1 MKVVIIG
8 AVAAGMSAAAKLKRI
23 KPNFEVVVYEKTDIV
38 SFGACGLPYYVGG
51 FFDDSNMMIAREKSK
66 FIESGIDLKT
76 FKEVIDV
83 DTDNKIITIKDSLT
97 KEVFTDNYD
106 RLMIAT
112 GASSIMP
119 SLDKSYENLST
130 LKDMNDGIKLR
141 ELINKEEINNIVIIG
156 SGFIGIETIE
166 AAKKLN
172 KNIHLIGRSNRILSK
187 VFDKE
192 ITDLLEEE
200 LRKNNVHIHLG
211 ETVHKKLNKNIHLI
225 GRSNRILSKVFDK
238 EITDLLEEE
247 LRKNNVHIHLGET
260 VQEYVGDNKIE
271 KVITNKCEI
280 NADLV
285 VIAMGVKPNTSF
297 LKNTNIEMLP
307 NGAIIVDECGRTS
320 VKDVY
325 SAGDCATI
333 KNLVTNED
341 MYAPLATGA
350 NKLGRI
356 VGENLGDI
364 NSSFPG
370 SLASSCIKVLDM
382 EAAVTGIT
390 EEKAKSLNLDYKA
403 KFITNYNQT
412 HYYPGREKLFIKLVY
427 DAKTKV
433 ILGGQIAGYKDAV
446 QRANV
451 IATAITAKM
460 TTEQLGMLDL
470 CYAPPFATTWDALN
484 VAGNVSK

>member
-23 KPNFEVVVYEKTDIV
+23 KPDYEVVVYEKTDIV
-38 SFGACGLPYYVGG
+38 SFGACGLPYYVGD
-51 FFDDSNMMIAREKSK
+51 FFHDPNMMIAREKTK

-83 DTDNKIITIKDSLT
+83 DTLEKTLTIKDALSG
-97 KEVFTDNYD
+97 EIFIDNYD
-106 RLMIAT
+106 KLMIAT

-119 SLDKSYENLST
+119 SLDKSYDNLTT
-130 LKDMNDGIKLR
+130 LKDMNDGIKLK
-141 ELINKEEINNIVIIG
+141 ELISKEENKNIVIIG
-156 SGFIGIETIE
+156 AGFIGIETIE

-200 LRKNNVHIHLG
+200 LRKNNIHLHLDETIQKYIG
-211 ETVHKKLNKNIHLI
+211 EENI
-225 GRSNRILSKVFDK
+225 
-238 EITDLLEEE
+238 T
-247 LRKNNVHIHLGET
+247 
-260 VQEYVGDNKIE
+260 
-271 KVITNKCEI
+271 KVITNKSEI
-280 NADLV
+280 DCDIV
-285 VIAMGVKPNTSF
+285 VMAIGVKPNTSF
-297 LKNTNIEMLP
+297 LENTNIKMLS

-320 VKDVY
+320 VEDIY
-325 SAGDCATI
+325 AAGDCATI

-341 MYAPLATGA
+341 MYVPLATGA

-356 VGENLGDI
+356 VGENLGGI
-364 NSSFPG
+364 NSYYPG

-382 EAAVTGIT
+382 EAAVTGLT
-390 EEKAKSLNLDYKA
+390 EERAKALNLDFKT
-403 KFITNYNQT
+403 KCITNYNQT
-412 HYYPGREKLFIKLVY
+412 HYYPGREKLLIKLIY

-451 IATAITAKM
+451 LATAITAKM

>member
-23 KPNFEVVVYEKTDIV
+23 KPDYEVVVYEKTDIV
-38 SFGACGLPYYVGG
+38 SCGACGLPYYVGD
-51 FFDDSNMMIAREKSK
+51 FFHDPNMMIAREKSK

-83 DTDNKIITIKDSLT
+83 NTLKKTLTIKDALSG
-97 KEVFTDNYD
+97 EIFTDNYD
-106 RLMIAT
+106 KLMIAT

-119 SLDKSYENLST
+119 SLDRSYDNLTT
-130 LKDMNDGIKLR
+130 LKDMNDGIKLK
-141 ELINKEEINNIVIIG
+141 ELISKEENKNIVIIG
-156 SGFIGIETIE
+156 AGFIGIETIE

-200 LRKNNVHIHLG
+200 LRKNNIHLHLNETIQKYIG
-211 ETVHKKLNKNIHLI
+211 EENI
-225 GRSNRILSKVFDK
+225 
-238 EITDLLEEE
+238 T
-247 LRKNNVHIHLGET
+247 
-260 VQEYVGDNKIE
+260 
-271 KVITNKCEI
+271 KVITNKSEI
-280 NADLV
+280 DCDIV
-285 VIAMGVKPNTSF
+285 VMAIGVKPNTSF
-297 LKNTNIEMLP
+297 LENTNIKMLS

-320 VKDVY
+320 VEDIY
-325 SAGDCATI
+325 AAGDCATI

-341 MYAPLATGA
+341 MYVPLATGA

-356 VGENLGDI
+356 VGENLGGI
-364 NSSFPG
+364 NSYYPG

-382 EAAVTGIT
+382 EAAVTGLT
-390 EEKAKSLNLDYKA
+390 EERAKALNLDFKT
-403 KFITNYNQT
+403 KCITNYNQT
-412 HYYPGREKLFIKLVY
+412 HYYPGREKLLIKLIY

-451 IATAITAKM
+451 LATAITAKM

>member
-1 MKVVIIG
+1 MKVIIIG

-23 KPNFEVVVYEKTDIV
+23 KPDYEVIVYEKTDIV

-51 FFDDSNMMIAREKSK
+51 FFQDSNMMIAREKSK
-66 FIESGIDLKT
+66 FIESGIDLRT

-83 DTDNKIITIKDSLT
+83 NSDSKTLTIKDSLT
-97 KEVFTDNYD
+97 EEIFTDKYD
-106 RLMIAT
+106 KLMIAT

-119 SLDKSYENLST
+119 SLDKSYENLTT
-130 LKDMNDGIKLR
+130 LKDMNDGLKLR
-141 ELINKEEINNIVIIG
+141 ELMNKEENNNIVILG
-156 SGFIGIETIE
+156 AGFIGIETIE

-172 KNIHLIGRSNRILSK
+172 KNIHLVGRSSRVLNK

-200 LRKNNVHIHLG
+200 LKKNNIHLHLG
-211 ETVHKKLNKNIHLI
+211 ETVK
-225 GRSNRILSKVFDK
+225 
-238 EITDLLEEE
+238 
-247 LRKNNVHIHLGET
+247 
-260 VQEYVGDNKIE
+260 EYVGNNKIT
-271 KVITNKCEI
+271 KVITNNSEI
-280 NADLV
+280 DTDLV
-285 VIAMGVKPNTSF
+285 VIAIGVKPNTSF
-297 LKNTNIEMLP
+297 LKNTNIDMLP
-307 NGAIIVDECGRTS
+307 NGAIIVDEGGRTS
-320 VKDVY
+320 IKDVY

-341 MYAPLATGA
+341 MYVPLATGA

-356 VGENLGDI
+356 VGENLGGM

-382 EAAVTGIT
+382 EAAVTGLT
-390 EEKAKSLNLDYKA
+390 EGKAKSLNIDYKT
-403 KFITNYNQT
+403 KCITNYNQT
-412 HYYPGREKLFIKLVY
+412 HYYPGREKLLVKLVY
-427 DAKTKV
+427 HAKTKV

-451 IATAITAKM
+451 IATAITAGM
-460 TTEQLGMLDL
+460 TTDQLGMLDL
-470 CYAPPFATTWDALN
+470 CYAPPFATTWDVLN

>member
-23 KPNFEVVVYEKTDIV
+23 KPDYEVVVYEKTDIV
-38 SFGACGLPYYVGG
+38 SFGACGLPYYVGD
-51 FFDDSNMMIAREKSK
+51 FFHDPNMMIAREKSK

-83 DTDNKIITIKDSLT
+83 DTLEKTLTIKDALSG
-97 KEVFTDNYD
+97 EIFIDNYD
-106 RLMIAT
+106 KLMIAT

-119 SLDKSYENLST
+119 SLDKSYDNLTT
-130 LKDMNDGIKLR
+130 LKDMNDGIKLK
-141 ELINKEEINNIVIIG
+141 ELISKEENKNIVIIG
-156 SGFIGIETIE
+156 AGFIGIETIE

-200 LRKNNVHIHLG
+200 LRKNNIHLHLNEAIQKYIG
-211 ETVHKKLNKNIHLI
+211 EENI
-225 GRSNRILSKVFDK
+225 
-238 EITDLLEEE
+238 T
-247 LRKNNVHIHLGET
+247 
-260 VQEYVGDNKIE
+260 
-271 KVITNKCEI
+271 KVITNKSEI
-280 NADLV
+280 DCDIV
-285 VIAMGVKPNTSF
+285 VMAIGVKPNTSF
-297 LKNTNIEMLP
+297 LENTNIKMLS

-320 VKDVY
+320 VEDIY
-325 SAGDCATI
+325 AAGDCATI

-341 MYAPLATGA
+341 MYVPLATGA

-356 VGENLGDI
+356 VGENLGGI
-364 NSSFPG
+364 NSYYPG

-382 EAAVTGIT
+382 EAAVTGLT
-390 EEKAKSLNLDYKA
+390 EERAKALNLDFKT
-403 KFITNYNQT
+403 KCITNYNQT
-412 HYYPGREKLFIKLVY
+412 HYYPGREKLLIKLIY

-451 IATAITAKM
+451 LATAITAKM

>member
-23 KPNFEVVVYEKTDIV
+23 KPDYEVIVYEKTDIV

-51 FFDDSNMMIAREKSK
+51 FFQDSNMMIAREKSK
-66 FIESGIDLKT
+66 FIESGIDLRT
-76 FKEVIDV
+76 FKEIIDV
-83 DTDNKIITIKDSLT
+83 NTDSKILTIKDSLT
-97 KEVFTDNYD
+97 EEIFTDNYD
-106 RLMIAT
+106 KLMIAT

-119 SLDKSYENLST
+119 SLDKSYENLTT

-141 ELINKEEINNIVIIG
+141 ELMHKEENNNIVIVG
-156 SGFIGIETIE
+156 AGFIGIETIE

-172 KNIHLIGRSNRILSK
+172 KNVHLIGKSNRVLNK

-200 LRKNNVHIHLG
+200 LRKNNIHLHLG
-211 ETVHKKLNKNIHLI
+211 ETAK
-225 GRSNRILSKVFDK
+225 
-238 EITDLLEEE
+238 
-247 LRKNNVHIHLGET
+247 
-260 VQEYVGDNKIE
+260 EYVGNNKIT

-280 NADLV
+280 DADLV
-285 VIAMGVKPNTSF
+285 VMAIGVKPNTSF

-307 NGAIIVDECGRTS
+307 NGAIVVDERGRTS

-333 KNLVTNED
+333 KSLVTNED
-341 MYAPLATGA
+341 MYVPLATGA

-356 VGENLGDI
+356 VGENLGGI
-364 NSSFPG
+364 ESSFPG

-382 EAAVTGIT
+382 EAAVTGLT
-390 EEKAKSLNLDYKA
+390 EEKAKSLDLDYKT
-403 KFITNYNQT
+403 KCITNYNQT
-412 HYYPGREKLFIKLVY
+412 HYYPGREKLLVKLVY
-427 DAKTKV
+427 DAKTNV

-446 QRANV
+446 QRSNV
-451 IATAITAKM
+451 IAAAITAGM

-470 CYAPPFATTWDALN
+470 CYAPPFATTWDVLN

>member
-23 KPNFEVVVYEKTDIV
+23 KPDYEVVVYEKTDIV

-51 FFDDSNMMIAREKSK
+51 FFNDPNMMIAREKSK

-76 FKEVIDV
+76 FKEVINV
-83 DTDNKIITIKDSLT
+83 DTDNKLLTIKDTLT
-97 KEVFTDNYD
+97 EEIFEDNYD
-106 RLMIAT
+106 KLMIAT

-141 ELINKEEINNIVIIG
+141 ELINKKENNNIVIVG
-156 SGFIGIETIE
+156 AGFIGIETIE

-172 KNIHLIGRSNRILSK
+172 KNIHLIGRSDRILSK

-192 ITDLLEEE
+192 ITDLLEDE
-200 LRKNNVHIHLG
+200 LRKNNIHL
-211 ETVHKKLNKNIHLI
+211 
-225 GRSNRILSKVFDK
+225 
-238 EITDLLEEE
+238 
-247 LRKNNVHIHLGET
+247 HLGET

-271 KVITNKCEI
+271 KIITNKCEI
-280 NADLV
+280 NTDLV
-285 VIAMGVKPNTSF
+285 VIAIGVKPNTSF

-341 MYAPLATGA
+341 MYVPLATGA

-390 EEKAKSLNLDYKA
+390 EEKAKSLNLDYKTTC
-403 KFITNYNQT
+403 ITNYNQT
-412 HYYPGREKLFIKLVY
+412 HYYPGREKLLIKLVY
-427 DAKTKV
+427 DAKSKV

>member
-23 KPNFEVVVYEKTDIV
+23 KPDYEVVVYEKTDIV
-38 SFGACGLPYYVGG
+38 SFGACGLPYYVGD
-51 FFDDSNMMIAREKSK
+51 FFHDPNMMIAREKSK

-83 DTDNKIITIKDSLT
+83 DTLEKTLTIKDALSG
-97 KEVFTDNYD
+97 EIFIDNYD
-106 RLMIAT
+106 KLMIAT
-112 GASSIMP
+112 GASSIIP
-119 SLDKSYENLST
+119 SLDKSYDNLTT
-130 LKDMNDGIKLR
+130 LKDMNDGIKLK
-141 ELINKEEINNIVIIG
+141 ELISKEENKNIVIIG
-156 SGFIGIETIE
+156 AGFIGIETIE

-200 LRKNNVHIHLG
+200 LRKNNIHLHLNETIQKYIG
-211 ETVHKKLNKNIHLI
+211 EENI
-225 GRSNRILSKVFDK
+225 
-238 EITDLLEEE
+238 T
-247 LRKNNVHIHLGET
+247 
-260 VQEYVGDNKIE
+260 
-271 KVITNKCEI
+271 KVITNKSEI
-280 NADLV
+280 DCDIV
-285 VIAMGVKPNTSF
+285 VMAIGVKPNTSF
-297 LKNTNIEMLP
+297 LENTNIKMLS

-320 VKDVY
+320 VEDIY
-325 SAGDCATI
+325 AAGDCATI

-341 MYAPLATGA
+341 MYVPLATGA

-356 VGENLGDI
+356 VGENLGGI
-364 NSSFPG
+364 NSYYPG

-382 EAAVTGIT
+382 EAAVTGLT
-390 EEKAKSLNLDYKA
+390 EERAKALNLDFKT
-403 KFITNYNQT
+403 KCITNYNQT
-412 HYYPGREKLFIKLVY
+412 HYYPGREKLLIKLIY

-451 IATAITAKM
+451 LATAITAKM

>member
-23 KPNFEVVVYEKTDIV
+23 KPDYEVVVYEKTDIV
-38 SFGACGLPYYVGG
+38 SFGACGLPYYVGD
-51 FFDDSNMMIAREKSK
+51 FFHDPNMMIAREKSK

-83 DTDNKIITIKDSLT
+83 DTLEKTLTIKDCLSG
-97 KEVFTDNYD
+97 EIFIDNYD
-106 RLMIAT
+106 KLMIAT

-119 SLDKSYENLST
+119 SLDKSYNNLTT
-130 LKDMNDGIKLR
+130 LKDMNDGIKLK
-141 ELINKEEINNIVIIG
+141 ELISKEENKNIVIIG
-156 SGFIGIETIE
+156 AGFIGIETIE
-166 AAKKLN
+166 AAKRLN

-200 LRKNNVHIHLG
+200 LRKNNIHLHLNETIQKYIG
-211 ETVHKKLNKNIHLI
+211 EENI
-225 GRSNRILSKVFDK
+225 
-238 EITDLLEEE
+238 T
-247 LRKNNVHIHLGET
+247 
-260 VQEYVGDNKIE
+260 
-271 KVITNKCEI
+271 KVITNKSEI
-280 NADLV
+280 DCDIV
-285 VIAMGVKPNTSF
+285 VMAIGVKPNTSF
-297 LKNTNIEMLP
+297 LENTNIKMLS

-320 VKDVY
+320 VEDIY
-325 SAGDCATI
+325 AAGDCATI

-341 MYAPLATGA
+341 MYVPLATGA

-356 VGENLGDI
+356 VGENLGGI
-364 NSSFPG
+364 NSYYPG

-382 EAAVTGIT
+382 EAAVTGLT
-390 EEKAKSLNLDYKA
+390 EERAKALNLDFKT
-403 KFITNYNQT
+403 KCITNYNQT
-412 HYYPGREKLFIKLVY
+412 HYYPGREKLLIKLIY

-451 IATAITAKM
+451 LATAITAKM

>member
-1 MKVVIIG
+1 MRIVIIG
-8 AVAAGMSAAAKLKRI
+8 GVAAGMSAAAKLKRI
-23 KPNFEVVVYEKTDIV
+23 KPDYEVVVYEKTDIV

-51 FFDDSNMMIAREKSK
+51 FFTDSNMMIAREKSK

-83 DTDNKIITIKDSLT
+83 DTLEKTLTIKDALSG
-97 KEVFTDNYD
+97 EIFIDNYD
-106 RLMIAT
+106 KLMIAT

-119 SLDKSYENLST
+119 SLDKSYDNLTT
-130 LKDMNDGIKLR
+130 LKDMNDGIKLK
-141 ELINKEEINNIVIIG
+141 ELISKEENKNIVIIG
-156 SGFIGIETIE
+156 AGFIGIETIE

-200 LRKNNVHIHLG
+200 LRKNNIHLHLNETIQKYIG
-211 ETVHKKLNKNIHLI
+211 EENI
-225 GRSNRILSKVFDK
+225 
-238 EITDLLEEE
+238 T
-247 LRKNNVHIHLGET
+247 
-260 VQEYVGDNKIE
+260 
-271 KVITNKCEI
+271 KVITNKSEI
-280 NADLV
+280 DCDIV
-285 VIAMGVKPNTSF
+285 VMAIGVKPNTSF
-297 LKNTNIEMLP
+297 LENTNIKMLS

-320 VKDVY
+320 VEDIY
-325 SAGDCATI
+325 AAGDCATI

-341 MYAPLATGA
+341 MYVPLATGA

-356 VGENLGDI
+356 VGENLGGI
-364 NSSFPG
+364 NSYYPG

-382 EAAVTGIT
+382 EAAVTGLT
-390 EEKAKSLNLDYKA
+390 EERAKALNLDFKT
-403 KFITNYNQT
+403 KCITNYNQT
-412 HYYPGREKLFIKLVY
+412 HYYPGREKLLIKLIY

-451 IATAITAKM
+451 LATAITAKM

>member
-23 KPNFEVVVYEKTDIV
+23 KPDYEVVVYEKTDIV

-51 FFDDSNMMIAREKSK
+51 FFNDPNMMIAREKSK
-66 FIESGIDLKT
+66 FIESGINLKT

-83 DTDNKIITIKDSLT
+83 DTLEKTLTIKDCLSG
-97 KEVFTDNYD
+97 EIFIDNYD
-106 RLMIAT
+106 KLMIAT

-119 SLDKSYENLST
+119 SLDKSYDNLTT
-130 LKDMNDGIKLR
+130 LKDMNDGIKLK
-141 ELINKEEINNIVIIG
+141 ELISKEENKNIVIVG
-156 SGFIGIETIE
+156 AGFIGIETIE

-200 LRKNNVHIHLG
+200 LRKNNIHLHLDETIQKYIG
-211 ETVHKKLNKNIHLI
+211 EENI
-225 GRSNRILSKVFDK
+225 
-238 EITDLLEEE
+238 T
-247 LRKNNVHIHLGET
+247 
-260 VQEYVGDNKIE
+260 
-271 KVITNKCEI
+271 KVITNKSEI
-280 NADLV
+280 DCDIV
-285 VIAMGVKPNTSF
+285 VMAIGVKPNTSF
-297 LKNTNIEMLP
+297 LENTNIKMLS
-307 NGAIIVDECGRTS
+307 NGAIIVYECGRTS
-320 VKDVY
+320 VEDIY
-325 SAGDCATI
+325 AAGDCATI

-341 MYAPLATGA
+341 MYVPLATGA

-356 VGENLGDI
+356 VGENLGGI
-364 NSSFPG
+364 NSYYPG

-382 EAAVTGIT
+382 EAAVTGLT
-390 EEKAKSLNLDYKA
+390 EERAKALNLDFKT
-403 KFITNYNQT
+403 KCITNYNQT
-412 HYYPGREKLFIKLVY
+412 HYYPGREKLLIKLIY

-451 IATAITAKM
+451 LATAITAKM

>member
-23 KPNFEVVVYEKTDIV
+23 KPDYEVVVYEKTDIV
-38 SFGACGLPYYVGG
+38 SFGACGLPYYVGD
-51 FFDDSNMMIAREKSK
+51 FFHDPNMMIAREKSK

-83 DTDNKIITIKDSLT
+83 DTLEKTLTIKDALSG
-97 KEVFTDNYD
+97 EIFIDNYD
-106 RLMIAT
+106 KLMIAT

-119 SLDKSYENLST
+119 SLDKSYDNLTT
-130 LKDMNDGIKLR
+130 LKDMNDGIKLK
-141 ELINKEEINNIVIIG
+141 ELISKEENKNVVIVG
-156 SGFIGIETIE
+156 AGFIGIETIE

-200 LRKNNVHIHLG
+200 LRKNNIHLHLNETIQKYIG
-211 ETVHKKLNKNIHLI
+211 EENI
-225 GRSNRILSKVFDK
+225 
-238 EITDLLEEE
+238 T
-247 LRKNNVHIHLGET
+247 
-260 VQEYVGDNKIE
+260 
-271 KVITNKCEI
+271 KVITNKSEI
-280 NADLV
+280 DCDIV
-285 VIAMGVKPNTSF
+285 VMAIGVKPNTSF
-297 LKNTNIEMLP
+297 LENTNIKMLS

-320 VKDVY
+320 VEDIY
-325 SAGDCATI
+325 AAGDCATI

-341 MYAPLATGA
+341 MYVPLATGA

-356 VGENLGDI
+356 VGENLGGI
-364 NSSFPG
+364 NSYYPG

-382 EAAVTGIT
+382 EAAVTGLT
-390 EEKAKSLNLDYKA
+390 EERAKALNLDFKT
-403 KFITNYNQT
+403 KCITNYNQT
-412 HYYPGREKLFIKLVY
+412 HYYPGREKLLIKLIY

-451 IATAITAKM
+451 LATAITAKM

>member
-23 KPNFEVVVYEKTDIV
+23 KPDYEVVVYEKTDIV
-38 SFGACGLPYYVGG
+38 SFGACGLPYYVGD
-51 FFDDSNMMIAREKSK
+51 FFHDPNMMIAREKSK

-83 DTDNKIITIKDSLT
+83 DTLEKTLTIKDALSG
-97 KEVFTDNYD
+97 EIFIDNYD
-106 RLMIAT
+106 KLMIAT

-119 SLDKSYENLST
+119 SLDKSYNNLTT
-130 LKDMNDGIKLR
+130 LKDMNDGIKLK
-141 ELINKEEINNIVIIG
+141 ELISKEENKNIVIIG
-156 SGFIGIETIE
+156 AGFIGIETIE

-187 VFDKE
+187 GFDKE

-200 LRKNNVHIHLG
+200 LRKNNIHLHLNETIQKYIG
-211 ETVHKKLNKNIHLI
+211 EENI
-225 GRSNRILSKVFDK
+225 
-238 EITDLLEEE
+238 T
-247 LRKNNVHIHLGET
+247 
-260 VQEYVGDNKIE
+260 
-271 KVITNKCEI
+271 KVITNKSEI
-280 NADLV
+280 DCDIV
-285 VIAMGVKPNTSF
+285 VMAIGVKPNTSF
-297 LKNTNIEMLP
+297 LENTNIKMLS

-320 VKDVY
+320 VEDIY
-325 SAGDCATI
+325 AAGDCATI

-341 MYAPLATGA
+341 MYVPLATGA

-356 VGENLGDI
+356 VGENLGGI
-364 NSSFPG
+364 NSYYPG

-382 EAAVTGIT
+382 EAAVTGLT
-390 EEKAKSLNLDYKA
+390 EERAKALNLDFKT
-403 KFITNYNQT
+403 KCITNYNQT
-412 HYYPGREKLFIKLVY
+412 HYYPGREKLLIKLIY

-451 IATAITAKM
+451 LATAITAKM

>member
-23 KPNFEVVVYEKTDIV
+23 KPDYEVVVYEKTDIV
-38 SFGACGLPYYVGG
+38 SFGACGLPYYVGD
-51 FFDDSNMMIAREKSK
+51 FFHDPNMMIAREKSK

-83 DTDNKIITIKDSLT
+83 DTLEKTLTIKDALSG
-97 KEVFTDNYD
+97 EIFIDNYD
-106 RLMIAT
+106 KLMIAT

-119 SLDKSYENLST
+119 SLDKSYDNLTT
-130 LKDMNDGIKLR
+130 LKDMNDGIKLK
-141 ELINKEEINNIVIIG
+141 ELISNEENKNIVILG
-156 SGFIGIETIE
+156 AGFIGIETIE

-200 LRKNNVHIHLG
+200 LRKNNIHLHLNETIQKYIG
-211 ETVHKKLNKNIHLI
+211 EENI
-225 GRSNRILSKVFDK
+225 
-238 EITDLLEEE
+238 T
-247 LRKNNVHIHLGET
+247 
-260 VQEYVGDNKIE
+260 
-271 KVITNKCEI
+271 KVITNKSEI
-280 NADLV
+280 DCDIV
-285 VIAMGVKPNTSF
+285 VMAIGVKPNTSF
-297 LKNTNIEMLP
+297 LENTNIKMLS

-320 VKDVY
+320 VEDIY
-325 SAGDCATI
+325 AAGDCATI

-341 MYAPLATGA
+341 MYVPLATGA

-356 VGENLGDI
+356 VGENLGGI
-364 NSSFPG
+364 NSYYPG

-382 EAAVTGIT
+382 EAAVTGLT
-390 EEKAKSLNLDYKA
+390 EERAKALNLDFKT
-403 KFITNYNQT
+403 KCITNYNQT
-412 HYYPGREKLFIKLVY
+412 HYYPGREKLLIKLIY

-451 IATAITAKM
+451 LATAITAKM

>member
-23 KPNFEVVVYEKTDIV
+23 KPDYEVVVYEKTDIV
-38 SFGACGLPYYVGG
+38 SFGACGLPYYVGD
-51 FFDDSNMMIAREKSK
+51 FFHDPNMMIAREKSK

-83 DTDNKIITIKDSLT
+83 DTLEKTLTIKDALSR
-97 KEVFTDNYD
+97 EIFTDNYD
-106 RLMIAT
+106 KLMIAT

-119 SLDKSYENLST
+119 SLDKSYDNLTT
-130 LKDMNDGIKLR
+130 LKDMNDGIKLK
-141 ELINKEEINNIVIIG
+141 ELISKEENKNIVIIG
-156 SGFIGIETIE
+156 AGFIGIETIE

-200 LRKNNVHIHLG
+200 LRKNNIHLHLNETIQKYIG
-211 ETVHKKLNKNIHLI
+211 EENI
-225 GRSNRILSKVFDK
+225 
-238 EITDLLEEE
+238 T
-247 LRKNNVHIHLGET
+247 
-260 VQEYVGDNKIE
+260 
-271 KVITNKCEI
+271 KVITNKSEI
-280 NADLV
+280 DCDIV
-285 VIAMGVKPNTSF
+285 VMAIGVKPNTSF
-297 LKNTNIEMLP
+297 LENTNIKMLS

-320 VKDVY
+320 VEDIY
-325 SAGDCATI
+325 AAGDCATI

-341 MYAPLATGA
+341 MYVPLATGA

-356 VGENLGDI
+356 VGENLGGI
-364 NSSFPG
+364 NSYYPG

-382 EAAVTGIT
+382 EAAVTGLT
-390 EEKAKSLNLDYKA
+390 EERAKALNLDFKT
-403 KFITNYNQT
+403 KCITNYNQT
-412 HYYPGREKLFIKLVY
+412 HYYPGREKLLIKLIY

-451 IATAITAKM
+451 LATAITAKM

>member
-1 MKVVIIG
+1 MRVIIIG
-8 AVAAGMSAAAKLKRI
+8 GVAAGMSAAAKLKRI
-23 KPNFEVVVYEKTDIV
+23 KPDYEVVVYEKTDIV
-38 SFGACGLPYYVGG
+38 SFGACGLPYYVGD
-51 FFDDSNMMIAREKSK
+51 FFHDPNMMIAREKSK

-83 DTDNKIITIKDSLT
+83 DTLEKTLTIKDALSG
-97 KEVFTDNYD
+97 EIFIDNYD
-106 RLMIAT
+106 KLMIAT

-119 SLDKSYENLST
+119 SLDKSYDNLTT
-130 LKDMNDGIKLR
+130 LKDMNDGIKLK
-141 ELINKEEINNIVIIG
+141 ELISKEENKNIVIIG
-156 SGFIGIETIE
+156 AGFIGIETIE
-166 AAKKLN
+166 AAKRLN

-200 LRKNNVHIHLG
+200 LRKNNIHLHLNETIQKYIG
-211 ETVHKKLNKNIHLI
+211 EENI
-225 GRSNRILSKVFDK
+225 
-238 EITDLLEEE
+238 T
-247 LRKNNVHIHLGET
+247 
-260 VQEYVGDNKIE
+260 
-271 KVITNKCEI
+271 KVITNKSEI
-280 NADLV
+280 DCDIV
-285 VIAMGVKPNTSF
+285 VMAIGVKPNTSF
-297 LKNTNIEMLP
+297 LENTNIKMLS

-320 VKDVY
+320 VEDIY
-325 SAGDCATI
+325 AAGDCATI

-341 MYAPLATGA
+341 MYVPLATGA

-356 VGENLGDI
+356 VGENLGGI
-364 NSSFPG
+364 NSYYPG

-382 EAAVTGIT
+382 EAAVTGLT
-390 EEKAKSLNLDYKA
+390 EERAKALNLDFKT
-403 KFITNYNQT
+403 KCITNYNQT
-412 HYYPGREKLFIKLVY
+412 HYYPGREKLLIKLIY

-451 IATAITAKM
+451 LATAITAKM

>member
-1 MKVVIIG
+1 MKVIIIG

-23 KPNFEVVVYEKTDIV
+23 KPDYEVIVYEKTDIV

-51 FFDDSNMMIAREKSK
+51 FFQDSNMMIAREKSK
-66 FIESGIDLKT
+66 FIESGIDLRT

-83 DTDNKIITIKDSLT
+83 NADSKTLTIKDSLT
-97 KEVFTDNYD
+97 EEIFTDKYD
-106 RLMIAT
+106 KLMIAT

-119 SLDKSYENLST
+119 SLNKSYENLTT
-130 LKDMNDGIKLR
+130 LKDMNDGLKLR
-141 ELINKEEINNIVIIG
+141 ELMNKEENNNIVILG
-156 SGFIGIETIE
+156 AGFIGIETIE

-172 KNIHLIGRSNRILSK
+172 KNIHLVGRSNRVLNK

-200 LRKNNVHIHLG
+200 LKKNNIHLHLG
-211 ETVHKKLNKNIHLI
+211 ETVK
-225 GRSNRILSKVFDK
+225 
-238 EITDLLEEE
+238 
-247 LRKNNVHIHLGET
+247 
-260 VQEYVGDNKIE
+260 EYVGNNKIT
-271 KVITNKCEI
+271 KVITNNSEI
-280 NADLV
+280 DTDLV
-285 VIAMGVKPNTSF
+285 VIAIGVKPNTSF
-297 LKNTNIEMLP
+297 LKNTNIDMLP
-307 NGAIIVDECGRTS
+307 NGAIIVDEGGKTS
-320 VKDVY
+320 IKDVY

-341 MYAPLATGA
+341 MYVPLATGA

-356 VGENLGDI
+356 VGENLSGM

-382 EAAVTGIT
+382 EAAVTGLT
-390 EEKAKSLNLDYKA
+390 EGKAKSLNIDYKT
-403 KFITNYNQT
+403 KCITNYNQT
-412 HYYPGREKLFIKLVY
+412 HYYPGREKLLVKLVY
-427 DAKTKV
+427 HAKTKV

-451 IATAITAKM
+451 IATAITAGM
-460 TTEQLGMLDL
+460 TTDQLGMLDL
-470 CYAPPFATTWDALN
+470 CYAPPFATTWDVLN

>member
-23 KPNFEVVVYEKTDIV
+23 KPDYEVVVYEKTDIV
-38 SFGACGLPYYVGG
+38 SFGACGLPYYVGD
-51 FFDDSNMMIAREKSK
+51 FFHDPNMMIAREKSK

-83 DTDNKIITIKDSLT
+83 DTLEKTLTIKDALSG
-97 KEVFTDNYD
+97 EIFIDNYD
-106 RLMIAT
+106 KLMIAT

-119 SLDKSYENLST
+119 SLDKSYDNLTT
-130 LKDMNDGIKLR
+130 LKDMNDGIKLK
-141 ELINKEEINNIVIIG
+141 ELISKEENKNIVIIG
-156 SGFIGIETIE
+156 AGFIGIETIE
-166 AAKKLN
+166 AAKRLN

-200 LRKNNVHIHLG
+200 LRKNNIHLHLNETIQKYIG
-211 ETVHKKLNKNIHLI
+211 EENI
-225 GRSNRILSKVFDK
+225 
-238 EITDLLEEE
+238 T
-247 LRKNNVHIHLGET
+247 
-260 VQEYVGDNKIE
+260 
-271 KVITNKCEI
+271 KVITNKSEI
-280 NADLV
+280 DCDIV
-285 VIAMGVKPNTSF
+285 VMAIGVKPNTSF
-297 LKNTNIEMLP
+297 LENTNIKMLS

-320 VKDVY
+320 VEDIY
-325 SAGDCATI
+325 AAGDCATI

-341 MYAPLATGA
+341 MYVPLATGA

-356 VGENLGDI
+356 VGENLGGI
-364 NSSFPG
+364 NSYYPG

-382 EAAVTGIT
+382 EAAVTGLT
-390 EEKAKSLNLDYKA
+390 EERAKALNLDFKT
-403 KFITNYNQT
+403 KCITNYNQT
-412 HYYPGREKLFIKLVY
+412 HYYPGREKLLIKLIY

-451 IATAITAKM
+451 LATAITAKM

>member
-1 MKVVIIG
+1 MRIVIIG
-8 AVAAGMSAAAKLKRI
+8 GVAAGMSAAAKLKRI
-23 KPNFEVVVYEKTDIV
+23 KPDYEVVVYEKTDIV
-38 SFGACGLPYYVGG
+38 SFGACGLPYYVGD
-51 FFDDSNMMIAREKSK
+51 FFHDPNMMIAREKSK

-83 DTDNKIITIKDSLT
+83 DTLEKTLTIKDALSG
-97 KEVFTDNYD
+97 EIFIDNYD
-106 RLMIAT
+106 KLMIAT

-119 SLDKSYENLST
+119 SLDKSYDNLTT
-130 LKDMNDGIKLR
+130 LKDMNDGIKLK
-141 ELINKEEINNIVIIG
+141 ELISKEENKNIVIVG
-156 SGFIGIETIE
+156 AGFIGIETIE
-166 AAKKLN
+166 AAKRLN

-200 LRKNNVHIHLG
+200 LRKNNIHLHLDETIQKYIG
-211 ETVHKKLNKNIHLI
+211 EENI
-225 GRSNRILSKVFDK
+225 
-238 EITDLLEEE
+238 T
-247 LRKNNVHIHLGET
+247 
-260 VQEYVGDNKIE
+260 
-271 KVITNKCEI
+271 KVITNKSEI
-280 NADLV
+280 DCDIV
-285 VIAMGVKPNTSF
+285 VMAIGVKPNTSF
-297 LKNTNIEMLP
+297 LENTNIKMLS

-320 VKDVY
+320 VEDIY
-325 SAGDCATI
+325 AAGDCATI

-341 MYAPLATGA
+341 MYVPLATGA

-356 VGENLGDI
+356 VGENLGGI
-364 NSSFPG
+364 NSYYPG

-382 EAAVTGIT
+382 EAAVTGLT
-390 EEKAKSLNLDYKA
+390 EERAKALNLDFKT
-403 KFITNYNQT
+403 KCITNYNQT
-412 HYYPGREKLFIKLVY
+412 HYYPGREKLLIKLIY

-451 IATAITAKM
+451 LATAITAKM

>member
-8 AVAAGMSAAAKLKRI
+8 AVAAGMSAASKLKRI
-23 KPNFEVVVYEKTDIV
+23 KPDYEVVVYEKTDIV

-51 FFDDSNMMIAREKSK
+51 FFDDPNMMIARQKSK
-66 FIESGIDLKT
+66 FIESGIDLET
-76 FKEVIDV
+76 FREVLDINDSQ
-83 DTDNKIITIKDSLT
+83 KILTIKDCLT
-97 KEVFTDNYD
+97 GEIFTDNYD
-106 RLMIAT
+106 KLMIAT
-112 GASSIMP
+112 GASSIIP
-119 SLDKSYENLST
+119 SLDKSYDNLTT

-141 ELINKEEINNIVIIG
+141 ELINKEENKNIVIVG
-156 SGFIGIETIE
+156 AGFIGIETIE

-172 KNIHLIGRSNRILSK
+172 KNIHLISK
-187 VFDKE
+187 SDRVLDRVFDKE

-200 LRKNNVHIHLG
+200 LRKNNIYLHL
-211 ETVHKKLNKNIHLI
+211 
-225 GRSNRILSKVFDK
+225 D
-238 EITDLLEEE
+238 D
-247 LRKNNVHIHLGET
+247 T
-260 VQEYVGDNKIE
+260 VQEYVGDKNIH

-280 NADLV
+280 DCDV
-285 VIAMGVKPNTSF
+285 VVMAIGVKPNTSF
-297 LKNTNIEMLP
+297 LKNTNIKMLP

-320 VKDVY
+320 VKDIY
-325 SAGDCATI
+325 AAGDCATI
-333 KNLVTNED
+333 KNIITNED
-341 MYAPLATGA
+341 MYVPLATGA

-356 VGENLGDI
+356 VGENLGGI

-382 EAAVTGIT
+382 EAAVTGLT
-390 EEKAKSLNLDYKA
+390 EERAKALNLDFKT
-403 KFITNYNQT
+403 KCITNYNQT
-412 HYYPGREKLFIKLVY
+412 HYYPGREKLLIKLVY

-451 IATAITAKM
+451 LATAITAKM

-484 VAGNVSK
+484 IAGNASK

>member
-23 KPNFEVVVYEKTDIV
+23 KPDYEVVVYEKTDIV
-38 SFGACGLPYYVGG
+38 SFGACGLPYYVGD
-51 FFDDSNMMIAREKSK
+51 FFHDPNMMIAREKSK

-83 DTDNKIITIKDSLT
+83 DTLEKTLTIKDALSG
-97 KEVFTDNYD
+97 EIFIDNYD
-106 RLMIAT
+106 KLMIAT

-119 SLDKSYENLST
+119 SLDKSYDNLTT
-130 LKDMNDGIKLR
+130 LKDMNDGIKLK
-141 ELINKEEINNIVIIG
+141 ELISKEENKNIVIIG
-156 SGFIGIETIE
+156 AGFIGIETIE

-200 LRKNNVHIHLG
+200 LRKNNIHLHLDETIQKYIG
-211 ETVHKKLNKNIHLI
+211 EENI
-225 GRSNRILSKVFDK
+225 
-238 EITDLLEEE
+238 T
-247 LRKNNVHIHLGET
+247 
-260 VQEYVGDNKIE
+260 
-271 KVITNKCEI
+271 KVITNKSEI
-280 NADLV
+280 DCDIV
-285 VIAMGVKPNTSF
+285 VMAIGVKPNTSF
-297 LKNTNIEMLP
+297 LENTNIKMLS

-320 VKDVY
+320 VEDIY
-325 SAGDCATI
+325 AAGDCATI

-341 MYAPLATGA
+341 MYVPLATGA

-356 VGENLGDI
+356 VGENLGGI
-364 NSSFPG
+364 NSYYPG

-382 EAAVTGIT
+382 EAAVTGLT
-390 EEKAKSLNLDYKA
+390 EERAKALNLDFKT
-403 KFITNYNQT
+403 KCITNYNQT
-412 HYYPGREKLFIKLVY
+412 HYYPGREKLLIKLIY

-451 IATAITAKM
+451 LATAITAKM

>member
-1 MKVVIIG
+1 MKVIIIG

-23 KPNFEVVVYEKTDIV
+23 KPDYEVIVYEKTDIV

-51 FFDDSNMMIAREKSK
+51 FFQDSNMMIAREKSK
-66 FIESGIDLKT
+66 FIESGIDLRT

-83 DTDNKIITIKDSLT
+83 NADSKTLTIKDSLT
-97 KEVFTDNYD
+97 EEIFTDKYD
-106 RLMIAT
+106 KLMIAT

-119 SLDKSYENLST
+119 SLDKSYENLTT
-130 LKDMNDGIKLR
+130 LKDMNDGLKLR
-141 ELINKEEINNIVIIG
+141 ELMNKEENNNIVILG
-156 SGFIGIETIE
+156 AGFIGIETIE

-172 KNIHLIGRSNRILSK
+172 KNIHLVGRSSRVLNK

-200 LRKNNVHIHLG
+200 LKKNNIHLHLG
-211 ETVHKKLNKNIHLI
+211 ETVK
-225 GRSNRILSKVFDK
+225 
-238 EITDLLEEE
+238 
-247 LRKNNVHIHLGET
+247 
-260 VQEYVGDNKIE
+260 EYVGNNKIT
-271 KVITNKCEI
+271 KVITNNSEI
-280 NADLV
+280 DTDLV
-285 VIAMGVKPNTSF
+285 VIAIGVKPNTSF
-297 LKNTNIEMLP
+297 LKNTNIDMLP
-307 NGAIIVDECGRTS
+307 NGAIIVDEGGKTS
-320 VKDVY
+320 IKDVY

-341 MYAPLATGA
+341 MYVPLATGA

-356 VGENLGDI
+356 VGENLGGM

-382 EAAVTGIT
+382 EAAVTGLT
-390 EEKAKSLNLDYKA
+390 EGKAKSLNIDYKT
-403 KFITNYNQT
+403 KCITNYNQT
-412 HYYPGREKLFIKLVY
+412 HYYPGREKLLVKLVY
-427 DAKTKV
+427 HAKTKV

-451 IATAITAKM
+451 IATAITAGM
-460 TTEQLGMLDL
+460 TTDQLGMLDL
-470 CYAPPFATTWDALN
+470 CYAPPFATTWDVLN

>member
-23 KPNFEVVVYEKTDIV
+23 KPDYEVVVYEKTDIV
-38 SFGACGLPYYVGG
+38 SFGACGLPYYVGD
-51 FFDDSNMMIAREKSK
+51 FFHDPNMMIAREKSK

-83 DTDNKIITIKDSLT
+83 DTLEKTLTIKDALSG
-97 KEVFTDNYD
+97 EIFIDNYD
-106 RLMIAT
+106 KLMIAT

-119 SLDKSYENLST
+119 SLDKSYDNLTT
-130 LKDMNDGIKLR
+130 LKDMNDGIKLK
-141 ELINKEEINNIVIIG
+141 ELISKEENKNIVIVG
-156 SGFIGIETIE
+156 AGFIGIETIE

-200 LRKNNVHIHLG
+200 LRKNNIHLHLNETIQKYIG
-211 ETVHKKLNKNIHLI
+211 EENI
-225 GRSNRILSKVFDK
+225 
-238 EITDLLEEE
+238 T
-247 LRKNNVHIHLGET
+247 
-260 VQEYVGDNKIE
+260 
-271 KVITNKCEI
+271 KVITNKSEI
-280 NADLV
+280 DCDIV
-285 VIAMGVKPNTSF
+285 VMAIGVKPNTSF
-297 LKNTNIEMLP
+297 LENTNIKMLS

-320 VKDVY
+320 VEDIY
-325 SAGDCATI
+325 AAGDCATI

-341 MYAPLATGA
+341 MYVPLATGA

-356 VGENLGDI
+356 VGENLGGI
-364 NSSFPG
+364 NSYYPG

-382 EAAVTGIT
+382 EAAVTGLT
-390 EEKAKSLNLDYKA
+390 EERAKALNLDFKT
-403 KFITNYNQT
+403 KCITNYNQT
-412 HYYPGREKLFIKLVY
+412 HYYPGREKLLIKLIY

-451 IATAITAKM
+451 LATAITAKM

>member
-23 KPNFEVVVYEKTDIV
+23 KPDYEVVVYEKTDIV

-51 FFDDSNMMIAREKSK
+51 FFHDPNMMIAREKSK

-83 DTDNKIITIKDSLT
+83 DTLEKTLTIKDALSG
-97 KEVFTDNYD
+97 EIFIDNYD
-106 RLMIAT
+106 KLMIAT

-119 SLDKSYENLST
+119 SLDKSYDNLTT
-130 LKDMNDGIKLR
+130 LKDMNDGIKLK
-141 ELINKEEINNIVIIG
+141 ELISKEENKNIVIIG
-156 SGFIGIETIE
+156 AGFIGIETIE

-200 LRKNNVHIHLG
+200 LRKNNIHLHLNETIQKYIG
-211 ETVHKKLNKNIHLI
+211 EENI
-225 GRSNRILSKVFDK
+225 
-238 EITDLLEEE
+238 T
-247 LRKNNVHIHLGET
+247 
-260 VQEYVGDNKIE
+260 
-271 KVITNKCEI
+271 KVITNKSEI
-280 NADLV
+280 DCDIV
-285 VIAMGVKPNTSF
+285 VMAIGVKPNTSF
-297 LKNTNIEMLP
+297 LENTNIKMLS

-320 VKDVY
+320 VEDIY
-325 SAGDCATI
+325 AAGDCATI

-341 MYAPLATGA
+341 MYVPLATGA

-356 VGENLGDI
+356 VGENLGGI
-364 NSSFPG
+364 NSYYPG

-382 EAAVTGIT
+382 EAAVTGLT
-390 EEKAKSLNLDYKA
+390 EERAKALNLDFKT
-403 KFITNYNQT
+403 KCITNYNQT
-412 HYYPGREKLFIKLVY
+412 HYYPGREKLLIKLIY

-451 IATAITAKM
+451 LATAITAKM

>member
-23 KPNFEVVVYEKTDIV
+23 KPDYEVVVYEKTDIV

-51 FFDDSNMMIAREKSK
+51 FFNDPNMMIAREKSK

-76 FKEVIDV
+76 FKEVINV
-83 DTDNKIITIKDSLT
+83 DTDNKLLTIKDTLT
-97 KEVFTDNYD
+97 EEIFEDNYD
-106 RLMIAT
+106 KLMIAT

-119 SLDKSYENLST
+119 SLNNSYENLTT

-141 ELINKEEINNIVIIG
+141 ELINKKENNNIVIVG
-156 SGFIGIETIE
+156 AGFIGIETIE

-172 KNIHLIGRSNRILSK
+172 KNIHLIGRSDRILSK

-192 ITDLLEEE
+192 ITDLLEDE
-200 LRKNNVHIHLG
+200 LRKNNIHL
-211 ETVHKKLNKNIHLI
+211 
-225 GRSNRILSKVFDK
+225 
-238 EITDLLEEE
+238 
-247 LRKNNVHIHLGET
+247 HLGET

-271 KVITNKCEI
+271 KIITNKCEI
-280 NADLV
+280 NTDLV
-285 VIAMGVKPNTSF
+285 VIAIGVKPNTSF

-341 MYAPLATGA
+341 MYVPLATGA

-390 EEKAKSLNLDYKA
+390 EEKAKSLNLDYKTTC
-403 KFITNYNQT
+403 ITNYNQT
-412 HYYPGREKLFIKLVY
+412 HYYPGREKLLIKLVY
-427 DAKTKV
+427 DAKSKV

-451 IATAITAKM
+451 IAAAITAKM

>member
-23 KPNFEVVVYEKTDIV
+23 KPDYEVVVYEKTDIV
-38 SFGACGLPYYVGG
+38 SFGACGLPYYVGD
-51 FFDDSNMMIAREKSK
+51 FFHDPNMMIAREKSK

-83 DTDNKIITIKDSLT
+83 DTLEKTLTIKDALSG
-97 KEVFTDNYD
+97 EIFTDNYD
-106 RLMIAT
+106 KLMIAT

-119 SLDKSYENLST
+119 SLDKSYNNLTT
-130 LKDMNDGIKLR
+130 LKDMNDGIKLK
-141 ELINKEEINNIVIIG
+141 ELISKEENKNIVIVG
-156 SGFIGIETIE
+156 AGFIGIETIE

-200 LRKNNVHIHLG
+200 LRKNNIHLHLNETIQKYIG
-211 ETVHKKLNKNIHLI
+211 EENI
-225 GRSNRILSKVFDK
+225 
-238 EITDLLEEE
+238 T
-247 LRKNNVHIHLGET
+247 
-260 VQEYVGDNKIE
+260 
-271 KVITNKCEI
+271 KVITNKSEI
-280 NADLV
+280 DCDIV
-285 VIAMGVKPNTSF
+285 VMAIGVKPNTSF
-297 LKNTNIEMLP
+297 LENTNIKMLS

-320 VKDVY
+320 VEDIY
-325 SAGDCATI
+325 AAGDCATI

-341 MYAPLATGA
+341 MYVPLATGA

-356 VGENLGDI
+356 VGENLGGI
-364 NSSFPG
+364 NSYYPG

-382 EAAVTGIT
+382 EAAVTGLT
-390 EEKAKSLNLDYKA
+390 EERAKALNLDFKT
-403 KFITNYNQT
+403 KCITNYNQT
-412 HYYPGREKLFIKLVY
+412 HYYPGREKLLIKLIY

-451 IATAITAKM
+451 LATAITAKM

>member
-23 KPNFEVVVYEKTDIV
+23 KPDYEVVVYEKTDIV
-38 SFGACGLPYYVGG
+38 SFGACGLPYYVGD
-51 FFDDSNMMIAREKSK
+51 FFHDPNMMIAREKSK

-83 DTDNKIITIKDSLT
+83 DTLEKTLTIKDALSG
-97 KEVFTDNYD
+97 EIFTDNYD
-106 RLMIAT
+106 KLMIAT

-119 SLDKSYENLST
+119 SLDRSYDNLTT
-130 LKDMNDGIKLR
+130 LKDMNDGIKLK
-141 ELINKEEINNIVIIG
+141 ELISKEENKNIVIIG
-156 SGFIGIETIE
+156 AGFIGIETIE

-200 LRKNNVHIHLG
+200 LRKNNIHLHLNETIQKYIG
-211 ETVHKKLNKNIHLI
+211 EENI
-225 GRSNRILSKVFDK
+225 
-238 EITDLLEEE
+238 T
-247 LRKNNVHIHLGET
+247 
-260 VQEYVGDNKIE
+260 
-271 KVITNKCEI
+271 KVITNKSEI
-280 NADLV
+280 DCDIV
-285 VIAMGVKPNTSF
+285 VMAIGVKPNTSF
-297 LKNTNIEMLP
+297 LENTNIKMLS

-320 VKDVY
+320 VEDIY
-325 SAGDCATI
+325 AAGDCATI

-341 MYAPLATGA
+341 MYVPLATGA

-356 VGENLGDI
+356 VGENLGGI
-364 NSSFPG
+364 NSYYPG

-382 EAAVTGIT
+382 EAAVTGLT
-390 EEKAKSLNLDYKA
+390 EERAKALNLDFKT
-403 KFITNYNQT
+403 KCITNYNQT
-412 HYYPGREKLFIKLVY
+412 HYYPGREKLLIKLIY

-451 IATAITAKM
+451 LATAITAKM

>member
-23 KPNFEVVVYEKTDIV
+23 KPDYEVVVYEKTDIV
-38 SFGACGLPYYVGG
+38 SFGACGLPYYVGD
-51 FFDDSNMMIAREKSK
+51 FFHDPNMMIAREKSK

-83 DTDNKIITIKDSLT
+83 DTLEKTLTIKDCLSG
-97 KEVFTDNYD
+97 EIFIDNYD
-106 RLMIAT
+106 KLMIAT

-119 SLDKSYENLST
+119 SLDKSYDNLTT
-130 LKDMNDGIKLR
+130 LKDMNDGIKLK
-141 ELINKEEINNIVIIG
+141 ELISKEENKNIVIIG
-156 SGFIGIETIE
+156 AGFIGIETIE

-200 LRKNNVHIHLG
+200 LRKNNIHLHLNETIQKYIG
-211 ETVHKKLNKNIHLI
+211 EENI
-225 GRSNRILSKVFDK
+225 
-238 EITDLLEEE
+238 T
-247 LRKNNVHIHLGET
+247 
-260 VQEYVGDNKIE
+260 
-271 KVITNKCEI
+271 KVITNKSEI
-280 NADLV
+280 DCDIV
-285 VIAMGVKPNTSF
+285 VMAIGVKPNTSF
-297 LKNTNIEMLP
+297 LENTNIKMLS

-320 VKDVY
+320 VEDIY
-325 SAGDCATI
+325 AAGDCATI

-341 MYAPLATGA
+341 MYVPLATGA

-356 VGENLGDI
+356 VGENLGGI
-364 NSSFPG
+364 NSYYPG

-382 EAAVTGIT
+382 EAAVTGLT
-390 EEKAKSLNLDYKA
+390 EERAKALNLDFKT
-403 KFITNYNQT
+403 KCITNYNQT
-412 HYYPGREKLFIKLVY
+412 HYYPGREKLLIKLIY

-451 IATAITAKM
+451 LATAITAKM

>member
-1 MKVVIIG
+1 MKVIIIG

-23 KPNFEVVVYEKTDIV
+23 KPDYEVIVYEKTDIV

-51 FFDDSNMMIAREKSK
+51 FFQDSNMMIAREKSK
-66 FIESGIDLKT
+66 FIESGIDLRT

-83 DTDNKIITIKDSLT
+83 NSDSKTLTIKDSLT
-97 KEVFTDNYD
+97 EEIFTDKYD
-106 RLMIAT
+106 KLMIAT

-119 SLDKSYENLST
+119 SLDKSYENLTT
-130 LKDMNDGIKLR
+130 LKDMNDGLKLR
-141 ELINKEEINNIVIIG
+141 ELINKEENNNIVILG
-156 SGFIGIETIE
+156 AGFIGIETIE

-172 KNIHLIGRSNRILSK
+172 KNIHLVGRSNRVLNK

-200 LRKNNVHIHLG
+200 LKKNNIHLHLG
-211 ETVHKKLNKNIHLI
+211 ETVK
-225 GRSNRILSKVFDK
+225 
-238 EITDLLEEE
+238 
-247 LRKNNVHIHLGET
+247 
-260 VQEYVGDNKIE
+260 EYVGNNKIT
-271 KVITNKCEI
+271 KVITNNSEI
-280 NADLV
+280 DTDLV
-285 VIAMGVKPNTSF
+285 VIAIGVKPNTSF
-297 LKNTNIEMLP
+297 LKNTNIDMLP
-307 NGAIIVDECGRTS
+307 NGAIIVDEGGKTS
-320 VKDVY
+320 IKDVY

-341 MYAPLATGA
+341 MYVPLATGA

-356 VGENLGDI
+356 VGENLGGM

-382 EAAVTGIT
+382 EAAVTGLT
-390 EEKAKSLNLDYKA
+390 EGKAKSLNIDYKT
-403 KFITNYNQT
+403 KCITNYNQT
-412 HYYPGREKLFIKLVY
+412 HYYPGREKLLVKLVY
-427 DAKTKV
+427 HAKTKV

-451 IATAITAKM
+451 IATAITAGM
-460 TTEQLGMLDL
+460 TTDQLGMLDL
-470 CYAPPFATTWDALN
+470 CYAPPFATTWDVLN

>member
-23 KPNFEVVVYEKTDIV
+23 KPDYEVVVYEKTDIV
-38 SFGACGLPYYVGG
+38 SFGACGLPYYVGD
-51 FFDDSNMMIAREKSK
+51 FFHDPNMMIAREKSK

-83 DTDNKIITIKDSLT
+83 DTLEKTLTIKDALSG
-97 KEVFTDNYD
+97 EIFIDNYD
-106 RLMIAT
+106 KLMIAT

-119 SLDKSYENLST
+119 SLDKSYDNLTT
-130 LKDMNDGIKLR
+130 LKDMNDGIKLK
-141 ELINKEEINNIVIIG
+141 ELISKEENKNIVIIG
-156 SGFIGIETIE
+156 AGFIGIETIE

-200 LRKNNVHIHLG
+200 LRKNNIHLHLNETIQNYIG
-211 ETVHKKLNKNIHLI
+211 EENI
-225 GRSNRILSKVFDK
+225 
-238 EITDLLEEE
+238 T
-247 LRKNNVHIHLGET
+247 
-260 VQEYVGDNKIE
+260 
-271 KVITNKCEI
+271 KVITNKSEI
-280 NADLV
+280 DCDIV
-285 VIAMGVKPNTSF
+285 VMAIGVKPNTSF
-297 LKNTNIEMLP
+297 LENTNIKMLS

-320 VKDVY
+320 VEDIY
-325 SAGDCATI
+325 AAGDCATI

-341 MYAPLATGA
+341 MYVPLATGA

-356 VGENLGDI
+356 VGENLGGI
-364 NSSFPG
+364 NSYYPG

-382 EAAVTGIT
+382 EAAVTGLT
-390 EEKAKSLNLDYKA
+390 EERAKALNLDFKT
-403 KFITNYNQT
+403 KCITNYNQT
-412 HYYPGREKLFIKLVY
+412 HYYPGREKLLIKLIY

-451 IATAITAKM
+451 LATAITAKM